1 MFFRVLFNYI
11 KQHGIT
17 DNNGFEELQGKLD
30 TAGFKLPDDLG
41 KPQSYSQLKLTA
53 LADIVQTCKANNIK
67 LLVVFAPSYKNS
79 ITLKEG
85 NEMMIE
91 LLRKNGVTAIYDFSA
106 IEKIPQLQSNSMW
119 RNATHLNS
127 DGAIIFS
134 RLLNEAMV
142 AIP

>member
-1 MFFRVLFNYI
+1 M
-11 KQHGIT
+11 
-17 DNNGFEELQGKLD
+17 
-30 TAGFKLPDDLG
+30 
-41 KPQSYSQLKLTA
+41 
-53 LADIVQTCKANNIK
+53 VQICKANNIK

-79 ITLKEG
+79 LTLKEG

-91 LLRKNGVTAIYDFSA
+91 LLRKNGVTAVYDFSA
-106 IEKIPQLQSNSMW
+106 IEKIPQLQSNNMW